1 MIQSHYVPSE
11 RPYRIIYTG
20 GVVGLQIGTLIVVD
34 DRQTQNIQVST
45 TQRFGNRTP
54 SCFYHG
60 VRTFSYP
67 VVSYINKETE
77 KRRRITSD
85 IAYDVNDY
93 SESVVWNNVRMED
106 VATICLEGQR
116 VPWDEMLPI
125 IKPAIEKC
133 IDMVTTRQE
142 LFNAFSIFFKV
153 IKLGGSISMPE
164 EYNTEYLSNGKML
177 KLYTVKLMYD
187 SYVDE
192 DGKKTIFYTT
202 DDGDNL
208 PFFALE
214 GEEAY
219 KILDYQ
225 RFMYE
230 RKIRLLDNSV
240 GSQIK
245 VYFEKNDSENEEIN
259 QKLEA
264 MVNKLNA
271 RNK

>member
-34 DRQTQNIQVST
+34 DQQSPNIQVAT
-45 TQRFGNRTP
+45 TQRFGNRNP
-54 SCFYHG
+54 FCFYRG
-60 VRTFSYP
+60 VRTYSYP
-67 VVSYINKETE
+67 VVSYINKEME
-77 KRRRITSD
+77 KRRQITSD

-93 SESVVWNNVRMED
+93 NESVVWNNVIMED
-106 VATICLEGQR
+106 VATICLEGQQ

-133 IDMVTTRQE
+133 TDMVTTRQE
-142 LFNAFSIFFKV
+142 LAKAYRIFSKV
-153 IKLGGSISMPE
+153 TELGGSISIPE
-164 EYNTEYLSNGKML
+164 EDDTECLSGGKTI
-177 KLYTVKLMYD
+177 KRYAVKLMYD
-187 SYVDE
+187 SYIDE
-192 DGKKTIFYTT
+192 DDKEKFFYTT
-202 DDGDNL
+202 DEGDYL

-214 GEEAY
+214 GEESY

-225 RFMYE
+225 RSMYE
-230 RKIRLLDNSV
+230 RRIKLLDRSV
-240 GSQIK
+240 DSRIK
-245 VYFEKNDSENEEIN
+245 LYFEISDSENEEIC
-259 QKLEA
+259 QKLEV